1 VPLLVWLLPG
11 EAYPCPRAVT
21 TLTSADTVHA
31 FAALA
36 ATRLIEDHWL
46 VHQKLVRDTRRHRA
60 NQIRANHYTLI
71 PKARFHPASV
81 TFIAVIK

>member
-1 VPLLVWLLPG
+1 
-11 EAYPCPRAVT
+11 VT
-21 TLTSADTVHA
+21 TLTSAGTVLA

-36 ATRLIEDHWL
+36 VTRLIEDDRL
-46 VHQKLVRDTRRHRA
+46 VRQKLVRNARHHRA